1 MLTNLLYEGV
11 YKVGRDEISNT
22 LIDFMDEVAIDNQEV
37 ITLALSL
44 YSETTL
50 DFVDCILIAC
60 HRIIGVEVISF
71 DKKLNRNLE
80 R

>member
-1 MLTNLLYEGV
+1 
-11 YKVGRDEISNT
+11 
-22 LIDFMDEVAIDNQEV
+22 MDEVAIDNQEV

-44 YSETTL
+44 YSDTTL

-60 HRIIGVEVISF
+60 HRITGVEVISF